1 MLPPADFHLFCTTL
15 RVLQKPDDDEDVVR
29 SLSPHSEPS
38 CDPVT
43 GLLGSFVDDLAG
55 CFSIWISG
63 EKGMRSGA
71 DVHEPV
77 KSLQAME
84 TGLRCISI
92 TPRRGYMYE
101 ERVFRVVVVAA

>member
-1 MLPPADFHLFCTTL
+1 MAISLL
-15 RVLQKPDDDEDVVR
+15 RDVLSTRE
-29 SLSPHSEPS
+29 L
-38 CDPVT
+38 
-43 GLLGSFVDDLAG
+43 
-55 CFSIWISG
+55 WISG